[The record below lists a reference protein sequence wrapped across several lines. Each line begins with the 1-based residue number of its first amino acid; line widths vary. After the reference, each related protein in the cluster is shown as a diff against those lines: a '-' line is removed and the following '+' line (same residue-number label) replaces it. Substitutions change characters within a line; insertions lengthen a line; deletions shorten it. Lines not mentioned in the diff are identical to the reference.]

1 MKKILRLSSL
11 VWVLS
16 IFGVFAGGFGNNA
29 YASVA
34 RCGNANGVAGGSY
47 YTLSLRRYCINS
59 SKTLTI
65 YGQVKNLE
73 DAKFQTLTATAR
85 TADGQKSVI
94 SWIKKSNYISV
105 EEYKKS
111 NSDYLEQDGTPYKVD
126 VDISS
131 LPYGKLSVNVSG
143 SWNGYSTSVP
153 GIGSF
158 EIDYIA
164 QTNIQTTATLD
175 GDRGILTITGT
186 TKNVSAGETVTFDI
200 EGFMMGNPA
209 IKGSAVVQ
217 DDGTFSTT
225 INVAS
230 MLLDPWLRQLSV
242 VSKVKDVNGDIIQD
256 FDMVETPPIYPCNFV
271 ENKTVQRTINYLYK
285 DGSIAA
291 KPTVQKIDFKR
302 TTNGSCYRG
311 KLVEGTYTVDDS
323 DWKKLHTFEKVNAPE
338 IKGYTYDKETVD
350 ELTVNVDSENIV
362 ENIIYKKN
370 IIPKDDKIPAQEI
383 GNKGES
389 KMKIAPVWVYA
400 PNTGVEKKQNSN
412 ALFALSSV
420 ILALI
425 SSAFVIRRK
434 F

>member
-1 MKKILRLSSL
+1 M
-11 VWVLS
+11 
-16 IFGVFAGGFGNNA
+16 
-29 YASVA
+29 
-34 RCGNANGVAGGSY
+34 
-47 YTLSLRRYCINS
+47 
-59 SKTLTI
+59 
-65 YGQVKNLE
+65 
-73 DAKFQTLTATAR
+73 
-85 TADGQKSVI
+85 
-94 SWIKKSNYISV
+94 
-105 EEYKKS
+105 
-111 NSDYLEQDGTPYKVD
+111 
-126 VDISS
+126 
-131 LPYGKLSVNVSG
+131 
-143 SWNGYSTSVP
+143 
-153 GIGSF
+153 
-158 EIDYIA
+158 
-164 QTNIQTTATLD
+164 
-175 GDRGILTITGT
+175 
-186 TKNVSAGETVTFDI
+186 
-200 EGFMMGNPA
+200 
-209 IKGSAVVQ
+209 
-217 DDGTFSTT
+217 
-225 INVAS
+225 
-230 MLLDPWLRQLSV
+230 

-256 FDMVETPPIYPCNFV
+256 FDMVDTPPIYPCNFV

-285 DGSIAA
+285 DGPIAA

-323 DWKKLHTFEKVNAPE
+323 DWKKLYTFEKVNAPE